1 MKIVVTGAT
10 SFIGKAFV
18 DVALEKGWEI
28 VAVVRRNSPKAK
40 AFEGVDNVSV
50 AELNMDEYGKI
61 AEAAGSFDCLAHFAW
76 DGTRGAQRMDKEL
89 QQKNYENSV
98 ALIKA
103 AIDSGCKRILTA
115 GSQAEYGPQN
125 GVITEQTECKPN
137 TEYGVYKYKLFTT
150 AGELCEKAGVS
161 YKEPRFF
168 SLYGPGDFEKTLI
181 MSMIDNMRNNRR
193 CELTECVQM
202 WDFLYV
208 KDAVRAVAALC
219 ELDCEDGAY
228 NLGSGDVRELKA
240 YVEELYSLLNSSSEL
255 VYGAVPY
262 PETGMVSITPSVR
275 KTQTLLNWKAEYSF
289 ADGIGEIIA
298 AN

>member
-137 TEYGVYKYKLFTT
+137 TEYGVYKYKLFVT
-150 AGELCEKAGVS
+150 ASELCEKAGVS

-298 AN
+298 AK

>member
-40 AFEGVDNVSV
+40 VFEGVDNVSV

-150 AGELCEKAGVS
+150 ASELCEKAGVS

-298 AN
+298 AK

>member
-40 AFEGVDNVSV
+40 AFDGVDNVSV

-61 AEAAGSFDCLAHFAW
+61 AEAAGSFDCLVHFAW

-298 AN
+298 AK

>member
-10 SFIGKAFV
+10 SFIGKAFIET
-18 DVALEKGWEI
+18 ASQKGWEI
-28 VAVVRRNSPKAK
+28 TAVVRRNSPKASSIADIK
-40 AFEGVDNVSV
+40 GVKIV
-50 AELNMDEYGKI
+50 ELNMNEYADI
-61 AEAAGSFDCLAHFAW
+61 AKAGEFDCLAHFAW
-76 DGTRGAQRMDKEL
+76 DGTRGAQRMDSEL
-89 QQKNYENSV
+89 QKRNYENSV

-103 AIDSGCKRILTA
+103 AINSGCKRILTA
-115 GSQAEYGPQN
+115 GSQAEYGN
-125 GVITEQTECKPN
+125 CDGVITEETECKPN

-150 AGELCEKAGVS
+150 AKELCEKAGVT

-193 CELTECVQM
+193 CELTECIQM

-208 KDAVRAVAALC
+208 KDAVNAVAALC

-228 NLGSGDVRELKA
+228 NLGSGDVRQLKA
-240 YVEELYSLLNSSSEL
+240 YVEELYEILGSSSEL

-262 PETGMVSITPSVR
+262 PKTGMVSITPSVK
-275 KTQTLLNWKAEYSF
+275 KTETQLNWKARYNF
-289 ADGIGEIIA
+289 AEGIGEIVKSLK
-298 AN
+298 

>member
-150 AGELCEKAGVS
+150 ASELCEKAGVS

-298 AN
+298 AK